1 VSDEDRADGGVT
13 YATDFVDNWGGKD
26 GPRLMPGA
34 LGYTVYRVVDDE
46 RVSRLFGRESWNL
59 VLAAAMGLPV
69 KGLERKDMPGEFG
82 YHSPLSPPVSSSE
95 REKEGPKLRS
105 QEKKAKEALFA
116 MAARSDGAAAAA
128 AAVTAVVALCGE
140 RHKTLD
146 EEFAPQLAA
155 ARGAV
160 LAACPTLRKKLDD
173 YLERSKVLAMHDAR
187 AQVLGGKL
195 GAVAGA
201 VAGLTTAKAA
211 EYEAAVASK
220 NEPEIARLLREG
232 AAANGKSGGTATR
245 STYKIPGCQLTVAEI
260 TPTGGREGECILKA
274 SRDEKKERFRI
285 SCEAN
290 GGVFGCQASS

>member
-1 VSDEDRADGGVT
+1 
-13 YATDFVDNWGGKD
+13 
-26 GPRLMPGA
+26 
-34 LGYTVYRVVDDE
+34 
-46 RVSRLFGRESWNL
+46 
-59 VLAAAMGLPV
+59 
-69 KGLERKDMPGEFG
+69 
-82 YHSPLSPPVSSSE
+82 
-95 REKEGPKLRS
+95 
-105 QEKKAKEALFA
+105 
-116 MAARSDGAAAAA
+116 MA
-128 AAVTAVVALCGE
+128 VIVLCGE

-160 LAACPTLRKKLDD
+160 LAACPTLQKKLDD

-201 VAGLTTAKAA
+201 VAGLTAAKAA

-245 STYKIPGCQLTVAEI
+245 STLKIPGCQLTVAEL
-260 TPTGGREGECILKA
+260 TPTGRREGECNLKA
-274 SRDEKKERFRI
+274 SRDEKKKRFKI
-285 SCEAN
+285 NCAAN
-290 GGVFGCQASS
+290 GGVFGCQRFELNVPDTKSGAKADNLGNIINLPLFVIKRRDERRFECKFTEINAMANLAASSAGVDEAEAVVP